1 MEVAEE
7 FRNTYHSLFEEYN
20 SDLVISSHNQYY
32 ERTYHLL
39 YNNDDDQELI
49 ISNNSESNYSNTNG
63 IIFLTVITG

>member
-1 MEVAEE
+1 MEVVEE
-7 FRNTYHSLFEEYN
+7 FINTYHSLFVKYN
-20 SDLVISSHNQYY
+20 ADLVISSHNQYY
-32 ERTYHLL
+32 ERTYPLL